1 MTIKQK
7 LKDLHTLG
15 VFSKEEYNYL
25 KLLIDIDMAKDK
37 LNKLT
42 KDKEENNVSR

>member
-15 VFSKEEYNYL
+15 VFNEQEYKYL
-25 KLLIDIDMAKDK
+25 KLLVDIDIAKDK
-37 LNKLT
+37 LK
-42 KDKEENNVSR
+42 KAKSDKNVSN

>member
-15 VFSKEEYNYL
+15 VFNKEEYKYL
-25 KLLIDIDMAKDK
+25 KLLIDIDNTKDK
-37 LNKLT
+37 LKRL
-42 KDKEENNVSR
+42 ENEKCEDLK

>member
-15 VFSKEEYNYL
+15 VFNNEEYKYL
-25 KLLIDIDMAKDK
+25 KLLIDIDNAKDK
-37 LNKLT
+37 LKRL
-42 KDKEENNVSR
+42 ENEKCEDLK

>member
-15 VFSKEEYNYL
+15 VFNEQEYKYL
-25 KLLIDIDMAKDK
+25 KLLVDIDIAKDK
-37 LNKLT
+37 LK
-42 KDKEENNVSR
+42 KEKGDKNVCK

>member
-15 VFSKEEYNYL
+15 VFNKEEYKYL
-25 KLLIDIDMAKDK
+25 KLLIDIDNAKDK
-37 LNKLT
+37 LNKC
-42 KDKEENNVSR
+42 KGER

>member
-15 VFSKEEYNYL
+15 VFNKEEYKYL
-25 KLLIDIDMAKDK
+25 KLLIDIDDAKAK
-37 LNKLT
+37 LNKLL
-42 KDKEENNVSR
+42 KEQDNNVCK